1 MKNYVAAM
9 LSIALFLSSCGS
21 FDDDG
26 SIDPIASSCL
36 DLGEANLKISIQD
49 KFTTLPGKVSVFFK
63 VNTIDD
69 KAVSGLR
76 ASNFTIYERGRNDQC
91 FNQISSSESFGRI
104 SPNTQI
110 FKNNTFLVLDLS
122 NSVLQSNL
130 DALKTASIS
139 FINSV
144 MPEEATDSFQMGI
157 YWFNG
162 EDELHLLNDL
172 TSSKTELE
180 NAINGIDATISND
193 PSTDL
198 YGAII
203 KATTLANTAIAE
215 QEKLDIFAASSVV
228 VFTDGTDQAARYS
241 KNEALNSVNSA
252 NANASFFTIGLGDE
266 IDVEILGELGKTAS
280 VIADNSQELEARF
293 NEISIEVAN
302 QANSF
307 YLFEY
312 CSPKRDGSGRS
323 ELIIQVRSG
332 EDRGAISTNF
342 DATGFTAGC
351 DQ

>member
-1 MKNYVAAM
+1 MKNYLLAI
-9 LSIALFLSSCGS
+9 LSIALFTMSCGS
-21 FDDDG
+21 YDDDG
-26 SIDPIASSCL
+26 GIDPIQSSCL
-36 DLGEANLKISIQD
+36 DLGEANLKITIQD
-49 KFTTLPGKVSVFFK
+49 KFTTPPGKVSVFFK
-63 VNTIDD
+63 VNTLDD

-76 ASNFTIYERGRNDQC
+76 ANNFTIYERGRNDQC
-91 FNQISSSESFGRI
+91 FNQISSSESFGKI

-139 FINSV
+139 FVKSV
-144 MPEEATDSFQMGI
+144 MPEEPNDSFQMGI

-172 TSSKTELE
+172 TNNIAELE
-180 NAINGIDATISND
+180 GAINGITETISND

-198 YGAII
+198 YGAVI
-203 KATTLANTAIAE
+203 KATDLANRTISE
-215 QEKLDIFAASSVV
+215 LEKDGIFAASSVV

-241 KNEALNSVNSA
+241 KNDALISVNRA

-266 IDVEILGELGKTAS
+266 IDEETLGQIGKTSS

-293 NEISIEVAN
+293 REISVEVAN

-323 ELIIQVRSG
+323 DLIIETKRG

-342 DATGFTAGC
+342 DATGFTGGC
-351 DQ
+351 E